1 MNNKCSGIIG
11 AIFGHKFVARYDRIP
26 PDLEGG
32 RYSLYAAERLINLTT
47 QRIYKGDVCT
57 RCGLR
62 IEVNRGR
69 S

>member
-26 PDLEGG
+26 PDVEGG
-32 RYSLYAAERLINLTT
+32 RYNSYAAERLIKSAT

-57 RCGLR
+57 RCGIR
-62 IEVNRGR
+62 IEVKK
-69 S
+69 